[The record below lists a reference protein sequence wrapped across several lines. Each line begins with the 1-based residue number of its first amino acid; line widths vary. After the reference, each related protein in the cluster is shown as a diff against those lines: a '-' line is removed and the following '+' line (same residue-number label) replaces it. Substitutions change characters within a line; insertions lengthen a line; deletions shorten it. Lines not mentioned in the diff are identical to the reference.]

1 MRRTGAALLCAMLLL
16 ATPPGR
22 TASAAPPAAEVRA
35 YAATALG
42 QVHYRRLA
50 PGEPSR
56 SVPIL
61 LIHQTPWYSLEYAHA
76 MPLLAAA
83 GYTVIAPDTPGFG
96 FSPAPV
102 GQPDLP
108 AYADAL
114 VQVLDAAGIER
125 AVVVGHHTGAGL
137 AALLAARHPGRAQC
151 VVLHGMPLYTD
162 AERSEKLA
170 GMAAQA
176 DPPLSADGAHLSRH
190 FAAIR
195 ERIMRGEGSLEGV
208 QASTVSWLIAADRGM
223 RAYRSLFEFASMET
237 ALRAIRAPTLLV
249 VDRDDRLLEA
259 TRRASR
265 LQSAFRY
272 EELAGGGSHVIFD
285 RPQEWTTMLRSFV
298 EQQCGE
304 PRRFGEKP
312 R

>member
-1 MRRTGAALLCAMLLL
+1 MRRIRVALVCASALL
-16 ATPPGR
+16 ATP
-22 TASAAPPAAEVRA
+22 AARADSTPQPPAEVRA

-42 QVHYRRLA
+42 QVHYRRL
-50 PGEPSR
+50 PGHKPAQSL
-56 SVPIL
+56 PIL
-61 LIHQTPWYSLEYAHA
+61 LIHQTPWYAVEYANV

-96 FSPAPV
+96 FSPVPI

-162 AERSEKLA
+162 AERAQRIA
-170 GMAAQA
+170 GLAAQA
-176 DPPLSADGAHLSRH
+176 DPQLAADGAHLSRH
-190 FAAIR
+190 FVAVR

-223 RAYRSLFEFASMET
+223 RAYRALFEYAAMEST
-237 ALRAIRAPTLLV
+237 LLAIRAPTLLIAN
-249 VDRDDRLLEA
+249 RGDRLLEA
-259 TRRASR
+259 TQRASR
-265 LQSAFRY
+265 LQPAFGY
-272 EELAGGGSHVIFD
+272 EELPGGGSHVIFD
-285 RPQEWTTMLRSFV
+285 QPLEWTAMLRGFI
-298 EQQCGE
+298 EGRCGDSAG
-304 PRRFGEKP
+304 FGGK
-312 R
+312 